1 MKRSTIYL
9 PFLLALMLAFGM
21 LIGSR
26 LSKPGNEEGLSDGS
40 MDSGK
45 IGMILHFI
53 ERDYVDTVNR
63 NELEKNAIN
72 GMLEKLDPHSQYVSA
87 EEFNEMNDPLLG
99 SFEGIGVSFRIE
111 KDTITV
117 ISPVKGGPSEKLG
130 IMAGD
135 RIVYIDDSLVAGVK
149 VTNRDAMRKLKGPKG
164 TTVHVKILR
173 RGVKGLTDFA
183 IVRDVIPTYS
193 LDAAYMTG
201 ENIGYIR
208 LNKFSATTHEEFV
221 EAAKKLKKEG
231 MQKLI
236 LDLRGNTGGYLKAA
250 TDIADE
256 FLMDGKLIVYT
267 KGKSRN
273 KTFAFATDNGL
284 FEKEEIAVLIDEGSA
299 SASEIV
305 AGALQDND
313 RGIIVGRR
321 SFGKGL
327 VQEQLPMPDGS
338 ALRLTVSRYYTPTGR
353 CIQKPYDGDFM
364 KYHNEQLDRYTDG
377 EMMHPDSIH
386 FNDSLKYTTPGG
398 KIVYGGGGIMPDM
411 YVPMVVDSNLYFYN
425 KLANSGLIF
434 QYAFDYTDMNRPDLK
449 KYKTAQ
455 SFDAG
460 FEMEPSVFNGFMAYA
475 EKKGIK
481 AAKGDVEN
489 SRESIR
495 TLFKAFV
502 ARNIYD
508 DEGFYPIYQK
518 NDPVLLKAI
527 EVLR

>member
-1 MKRSTIYL
+1 MKRSTIYF
-9 PFLLALMLAFGM
+9 PLALAVMLVIGM
-21 LIGSR
+21 FVGKQ
-26 LSKPGNEEGLSDGS
+26 LSKSQQNDDFSSKGRS
-40 MDSGK
+40 SGK
-45 IGMILHFI
+45 IDLIMHFI
-53 ERDYVDTVNR
+53 ERDYVDTVNQ

-87 EEFNEMNDPLLG
+87 EEFNEINDPLMG

-135 RIVYIDDSLVAGVK
+135 RIVYINDTLVAGIK

-164 TTVHVKILR
+164 TKVMVRILR
-173 RGVKGLTDFA
+173 RGVKGLTDFT
-183 IVRDVIPTYS
+183 IIRDVIPTYS
-193 LDAAYMTG
+193 LDAAYMIND
-201 ENIGYIR
+201 NIGYIR
-208 LNKFSATTHEEFV
+208 LNKFSATTHKEFV
-221 EAAKKLKKEG
+221 EAAKRLKKEG
-231 MQKLI
+231 MQKMI

-256 FLMDGKLIVYT
+256 FLGEGKLIVYT
-267 KGKSRN
+267 KGNSRDKS
-273 KTFAFATDNGL
+273 FAFATSDGL
-284 FEKEEIAVLIDEGSA
+284 FENEEVAVLIDEGSA

-313 RGIIVGRR
+313 RATIVGRR

-327 VQEQLPMPDGS
+327 VQEQIPMPDGS

-377 EMMHPDSIH
+377 EMMNKDSIH
-386 FNDSLKYTTPGG
+386 FTDSLKFTTPGG
-398 KIVYGGGGIMPDM
+398 RVVYGGGGIMPDE
-411 YVPMVVDSNLYFYN
+411 YVPMVVDSNLFFFN

-434 QYAFDYTDMNRPDLK
+434 QFAFDFTDLHRPDFSIYATPK
-449 KYKTAQ
+449 

-460 FEMEPSVFNGFMAYA
+460 FKMSNSIFNDFVAYA
-475 EKKGIK
+475 DKKGIK
-481 AAKGDVEN
+481 AKNSDVEK
-489 SRESIR
+489 SRESVCN
-495 TLFKAFV
+495 LFKSYV
-502 ARNIYD
+502 ARNLYD

-518 NDPVLLKAI
+518 NDPVLLKAV
-527 EVLR
+527 EELK

>member
-1 MKRSTIYL
+1 MKRSTIYF
-9 PFLLALMLAFGM
+9 PFLLALMLATGIF
-21 LIGSR
+21 IGNR
-26 LSKPGNEEGLSDGS
+26 LSRTGNEDGFS
-40 MDSGK
+40 GENENTGK
-45 IGMILHFI
+45 IDLILHFI
-53 ERDYVDTVNR
+53 ERDYVDSVNQS
-63 NELEKNAIN
+63 ELEKNAIN
-72 GMLEKLDPHSQYVSA
+72 GMLEKLDPHSQYVTA

-135 RIVYIDDSLVAGVK
+135 RIVFIDDSLVAGVK

-164 TTVHVKILR
+164 TTVRVKILR

-201 ENIGYIR
+201 GNIGYIR

-231 MQKLI
+231 MEKLI
-236 LDLRGNTGGYLKAA
+236 LDLRGNTGGYLRAA

-256 FLMDGKLIVYT
+256 FLVDGKLIVYT
-267 KGKSRN
+267 QGKNRN
-273 KTFAFATDNGL
+273 KSFAFATDNGL
-284 FEKEEIAVLIDEGSA
+284 FENEKVVVLIDEGSA

-313 RGIIVGRR
+313 RGTIVGRR

-377 EMMHPDSIH
+377 EMMHQDSIH

-398 KIVYGGGGIMPDM
+398 KIVYGGGGIMPDL
-411 YVPMVVDSNLYFYN
+411 YVPMVADSNLIFYN
-425 KLANSGLIF
+425 KVANSGLIF
-434 QYAFDYTDMNRPDLK
+434 QFAFDYTDMHRPEFAR
-449 KYKTAQ
+449 YKTAAG
-455 SFDAG
+455 FDAG
-460 FEMEPSVFNGFMAYA
+460 FEMGSSVFNDFIAFA
-475 EKKGIK
+475 DKKGIK
-481 AAKGDVEN
+481 ANNGDLDK
-489 SRESIR
+489 SRESIQ

-518 NDPVLLKAI
+518 NDPMLLKAI
-527 EVLR
+527 EALK